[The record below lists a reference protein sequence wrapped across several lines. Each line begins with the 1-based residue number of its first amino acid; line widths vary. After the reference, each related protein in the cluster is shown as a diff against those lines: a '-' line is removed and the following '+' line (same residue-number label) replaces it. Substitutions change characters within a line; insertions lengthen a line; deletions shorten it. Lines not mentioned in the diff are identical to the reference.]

1 MYSKVLVPVSRSE
14 DRNSEAA
21 FAMARHLVS
30 DVGEIHAIHVIE
42 SVQTFSEAY
51 IPEDLA
57 KEINE
62 SARVD
67 FEKQVPDDVA
77 IQEVLF
83 GSAGVS
89 ILGYAEKIGADCI
102 VIASHRPGL
111 SDYFLGSTA
120 ARVVRHAK
128 CSVHVL
134 R

>member
-14 DRNSEAA
+14 ERNSDAA
-21 FAMARHLVS
+21 FEMARHLVKEG
-30 DVGEIHAIHVIE
+30 GEIHAIHVIE

-51 IPEDLA
+51 IPEALA
-57 KEINE
+57 AEINE
-62 SARVD
+62 SARVE

-77 IQEVLF
+77 AREVLF
-83 GSAGVS
+83 GSAGVT
-89 ILGYAEKIGADCI
+89 ILGYAEKIDADCI
-102 VIASHRPGL
+102 VVASHRPGL